1 LVVGPVSC
9 EAVSVVESSLPSSV
23 GDVADFLPFAGFACW
38 MSDVPVEWIAQAGV
52 NLFIDGN
59 RLKLISKC
67 VVPFGGG
74 NVNGIR
80 SIAGGLGIAAMDN
93 NASFITQLQVMF

>member
-1 LVVGPVSC
+1 
-9 EAVSVVESSLPSSV
+9 
-23 GDVADFLPFAGFACW
+23 
-38 MSDVPVEWIAQAGV
+38 
-52 NLFIDGN
+52 
-59 RLKLISKC
+59 

-80 SIAGGLGIAAMDN
+80 SIAGGLGIAAIDN